1 MKQPDQRFNE
11 EGKPVNFLQTP
22 MDYAMLAI
30 AKDSFES
37 QINEKIGY
45 EASLANLTFETNLV
59 DGCALDIRIFGFSQ
73 KIFEFATL
81 FIDYLIEFS
90 T

>member
-1 MKQPDQRFNE
+1 MVIKTNKSLSKKKSQ
-11 EGKPVNFLQTP
+11 
-22 MDYAMLAI
+22 
-30 AKDSFES
+30 S